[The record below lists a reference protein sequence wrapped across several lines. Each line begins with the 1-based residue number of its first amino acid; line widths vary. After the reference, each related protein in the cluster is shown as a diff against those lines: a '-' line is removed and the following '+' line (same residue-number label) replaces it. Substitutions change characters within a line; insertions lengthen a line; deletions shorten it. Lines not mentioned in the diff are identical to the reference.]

1 MAIVFSKDIA
11 VNKLLM
17 AYNNNIVEFNSD
29 SALEAISADIT
40 GLGIIAK
47 VYPRPDGTFYFN
59 FIDYITSIINTKN
72 FADDL
77 EYDLV
82 DGDITTFIY
91 DVANGCYKEGIV
103 TFKINFIDT
112 TFETTTR
119 DLHFLAGVHQ
129 LENYKKNQIL
139 FDTNIFA
146 FLHPVQNRSNN
157 ICYLKY
163 WEGYPFEL
171 SFHYVITENSINII
185 NTTNGLDYL
194 INPLSKISSLFLS
207 DGRTD
212 VTLEDFLPL
221 VNGINNL
228 EFFVDDE
235 TPNVNLIIEKADS
248 ECGVYIKF
256 LNSYGRWTYW
266 LFSHKHYRNR
276 TSKSLIEMD
285 NDYRNLEDTI
295 SPTIQSGKSSGET
308 IKCAYERLN
317 EMQKILLDEISDSPK
332 ILMFTGERFSKA
344 NINDWM
350 EVNLKT
356 SSFPIY
362 DHSKYLY
369 NAYLEFELPSRNTIK
384 Q

>member
-11 VNKLLM
+11 IDKLLM

-47 VYPRPDGTFYFN
+47 VYPRPDGSFYFN
-59 FIDYITSIINTKN
+59 FLDYITAEINTKN

-77 EYDLV
+77 QYNLV
-82 DGDITTFIY
+82 DADFTSFIY
-91 DVANGCYKEGIV
+91 DVTNGCYKEGVV

-112 TFETTTR
+112 TSESTTR
-119 DLHFLAGVHQ
+119 LLHFLSGVNQ

-139 FDTNIFA
+139 FAENPFA
-146 FLHPVQNRSNN
+146 ILAPVQNRSNN

-163 WEGYPFEL
+163 WEGYPFEF
-171 SFHYVITENSINII
+171 SFHSEIETAINLK
-185 NTTNGLDYL
+185 NTTNGLDYDVTP
-194 INPLSKISSLFLS
+194 ISKVNSLFLS
-207 DGRTD
+207 DGRID

-221 VNGINNL
+221 VNGINKL
-228 EFFVDDE
+228 EFSAE
-235 TPNVNLIIEKADS
+235 ALPANVNLIIDKADS

-256 LNSYGRWTYW
+256 LNSLGRWTYW

-276 TSKSLIEMD
+276 NSKSLTEMD
-285 NDYRNLEDTI
+285 NDYYNLEDTI

-332 ILMFTGERFSKA
+332 VLMFTGERFSKA